1 VERIEAEGDTVDH
14 VLSFLEY
21 AGCFLLWATY
31 LVVLRAVAHAKRP
44 DAIALSHEQPLPKR
58 RDEAAGAAAK
68 SVA

>member
-1 VERIEAEGDTVDH
+1 VEH
-14 VLSFLEY
+14 VLRFLEY

-44 DAIALSHEQPLPKR
+44 DADARSHEPALLKR

>member
-1 VERIEAEGDTVDH
+1 VKH
-14 VLSFLEY
+14 VLEFLEF

-44 DAIALSHEQPLPKR
+44 DRNIVNEGR
-58 RDEAAGAAAK
+58 EAAPGLSREKQVVRAAAK

>member
-44 DAIALSHEQPLPKR
+44 DADASSRDPALLKR
-58 RDEAAGAAAK
+58 RDEGAGLTAK

>member
-1 VERIEAEGDTVDH
+1 MDH
-14 VLSFLEY
+14 VRGFLEF

-44 DAIALSHEQPLPKR
+44 DADASANEPALLKR
-58 RDEAAGAAAK
+58 PDEKVAGGAAK